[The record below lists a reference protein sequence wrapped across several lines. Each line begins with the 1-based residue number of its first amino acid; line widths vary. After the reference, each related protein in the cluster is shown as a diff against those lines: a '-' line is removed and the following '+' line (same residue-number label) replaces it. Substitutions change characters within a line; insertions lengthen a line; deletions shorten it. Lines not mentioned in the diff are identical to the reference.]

1 MNNFIFSKIISQII
15 DSLNFNSFKSDKDL
29 NIVYNLI
36 SRNRIQIL
44 GNLNTIFLKGTSK
57 IEDVKF
63 ITPPS
68 SSFILL
74 FACDDIKLIKKKSY
88 KLKKNEIILDNKYYL
103 MFTINIRDC
112 NNGEIFIQ
120 LLSM

>member
-1 MNNFIFSKIISQII
+1 M
-15 DSLNFNSFKSDKDL
+15 
-29 NIVYNLI
+29 YNLI

-44 GNLNTIFLKGTSK
+44 GNLNTIFFKGTSK
-57 IEDVKF
+57 IQDIKF

-74 FACDDIKLIKKKSY
+74 FTCDDIKMIKKKTY